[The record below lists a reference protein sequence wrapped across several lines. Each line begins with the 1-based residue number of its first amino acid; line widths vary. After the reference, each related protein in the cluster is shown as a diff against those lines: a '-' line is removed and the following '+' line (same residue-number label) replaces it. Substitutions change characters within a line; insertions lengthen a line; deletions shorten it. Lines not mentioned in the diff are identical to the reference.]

1 MLAIPEGTGLDVRA
15 DGETLTL
22 EEVEAVARDHA
33 RVVVPRDAR
42 SRISQS
48 RRALEGILRQG
59 ETVYGVN
66 TGFGQL
72 ADIRVKGSEVLELQ
86 RRIVLSHAAGVGEPL
101 PPEAVRAAMLL
112 RINTFAKGHSA
123 VRTRLVDHLLRM
135 LNGGVTPVVRPTGSL
150 GASGDLAP
158 LADIALVVIGQG
170 EALDE
175 KGERISGAKALRV
188 AGLEPLDLAEKEGIA
203 LINGTQVM
211 TGIGTLALLDMER
224 LLRTELVATAVVA
237 DALGARRD
245 AFDPRIFGVRPY
257 PGARTSARVLDRLLE
272 GGDLDGC
279 IDKNIQDAYSI
290 RCAPQVIGAA
300 WDATSWTRSQ
310 LEIEVN
316 SAGDNPL
323 VFPDEGDHLQGG
335 NFHGQPVAQA
345 LDMMA
350 IVAADVATLSERHT
364 NRLMNPALSGLP
376 AFLAKEPGLD
386 SGLMIAQYTA
396 AALLEEMRA
405 LARPAS
411 VENASTS
418 GDQEDHVSMGMH
430 AAVKLHGS
438 LEALRTVLAIELL
451 AGVQALDFRAPK
463 RPAGPVAAVYNLVR
477 RVVPFYGDDRPL
489 GEDVRRITE
498 LVRLGEVVRVAEMT
512 AREPLGW

>member
-1 MLAIPEGTGLDVRA
+1 MDVKA
-15 DGETLTL
+15 DGRTLTL

-33 RVVVPRDAR
+33 KAMVPRDAR

-48 RRALEGILRQG
+48 RKTLEAILKEGR
-59 ETVYGVN
+59 TVYGVN
-66 TGFGQL
+66 TGFGSL
-72 ADIRVKGSEVLELQ
+72 ADTNVDEGSALELQ
-86 RRIVLSHAAGVGEPL
+86 RRIILSHAAGVGDPL
-101 PPEAVRAAMLL
+101 PEDTVRAAMLL

-123 VRTRLVDHLLRM
+123 VRIKLLDQLLRM
-135 LNGGVTPVVRPTGSL
+135 LNANVTPAVRPTGSL

-158 LADIALVVIGQG
+158 LADIAMVVTGKG
-170 EALDE
+170 EALDA
-175 KGERISGAKALRV
+175 KGQIISGAKALRD
-188 AGLEPLDLAEKEGIA
+188 ASLEPLELASKEGIA

-211 TGIGTLALLDMER
+211 TGIGTLALLDLER

-237 DALGARRD
+237 DATGCRRD
-245 AFDPRIFGVRPY
+245 AYDPRVFEVRPY
-257 PGARTSARVLDRLLE
+257 KGARTSASVLRTLLK

-279 IDKNIQDAYSI
+279 IDKRIQDAYSI

-300 WDATSWTRSQ
+300 WDATAFIRSQ

-335 NFHGQPVAQA
+335 NFHGQPVAQV
-345 LDMMA
+345 LDLLA
-350 IVAADVATLSERHT
+350 IVAADIATLSERHT
-364 NRLMNPALSGLP
+364 NRLVNPNLSGMP
-376 AFLAKEPGLD
+376 AFLANEPGLD

-396 AALLEEMRA
+396 AALVEEMRA

-411 VENASTS
+411 VDNATTS
-418 GDQEDHVSMGMH
+418 GGQEDHVSMGMH
-430 AAVKLHGS
+430 AAIKARRS
-438 LEALRTVLAIELL
+438 LEALTSVLAIELM

-477 RVVPFYGDDRPL
+477 RVVPFYTDDRGL
-489 GEDVRRITE
+489 GNDIRRMTE
-498 LVRLGEVVRVAEMT
+498 LVRLGEVVRVVERA
-512 AREPLGW
+512 AGEPLGW

>member
-1 MLAIPEGTGLDVRA
+1 LDVKA

-22 EEVEAVARDHA
+22 EEVEAVARDSA
-33 RVVVPRDAR
+33 KAVVPRDAR

-48 RRALEGILRQG
+48 RRTLEAIIRKGG
-59 ETVYGVN
+59 TVYGVN
-66 TGFGQL
+66 TGFGSL
-72 ADIRVKGSEVLELQ
+72 ADTRVDPDMALELQ
-86 RRIVLSHAAGVGEPL
+86 RRIILSHAAGVGDPL
-101 PPEAVRAAMLL
+101 PRDTVRAAMLL

-123 VRTRLVDHLLRM
+123 VRTKLVDHLLRM
-135 LNGGVTPVVRPTGSL
+135 LNTNVTPAVRPIGSL

-158 LADIALVVIGQG
+158 LADIAMVVTGKG
-170 EALDE
+170 EALDA
-175 KGERISGAKALRV
+175 KGHVISGSKALRD
-188 AGLEPLDLAEKEGIA
+188 ANLKPLELASKEGIA

-211 TGIGTLALLDMER
+211 TGIGTLALLDLER

-245 AFDPRIFGVRPY
+245 AYDPRIFEVRPY
-257 PGARTSARVLDRLLE
+257 VGARTSAAALRKLLK

-279 IDKNIQDAYSI
+279 IDKRVQDAYSI

-300 WDATSWTRSQ
+300 WDGASFVRSQ

-345 LDMMA
+345 LDLLA
-350 IVAADVATLSERHT
+350 IVAADIATLSERHV
-364 NRLMNPALSGLP
+364 NRLVNPNLSGMP
-376 AFLAKEPGLD
+376 AFLANDPGLD
-386 SGLMIAQYTA
+386 SGLMIAQYTS
-396 AALLEEMRA
+396 AALVEEMCA
-405 LARPAS
+405 LARPSS
-411 VENASTS
+411 VNSATTS
-418 GDQEDHVSMGMH
+418 GGQEDHVSMGMH
-430 AAVKLHGS
+430 AAIKARRSV
-438 LEALRTVLAIELL
+438 EALTSVLAIELM

-477 RVVPFYGDDRPL
+477 RVVPFYSDDRAL
-489 GEDVRRITE
+489 GEDVRRMTE
-498 LVRLGEVVRVAEMT
+498 LVRLGEVVRVAERAT
-512 AREPLGW
+512 REPLGW

>member
-1 MLAIPEGTGLDVRA
+1 LDVKA

-22 EEVEAVARDHA
+22 EQIEAVARDRA
-33 RVVVPRDAR
+33 KAVVPRDAR
-42 SRISQS
+42 SRVAQS
-48 RRALEGILRQG
+48 RRTLEDILKRG
-59 ETVYGVN
+59 DTVYGVN
-66 TGFGQL
+66 TGFGNL
-72 ADIRVKGSEVLELQ
+72 AGTRVKGNEVLELQ
-86 RRIVLSHAAGVGEPL
+86 RRIVLSHAAGVGDPL
-101 PPEAVRAAMLL
+101 PPEAVRAAILL

-123 VRTRLVDHLLRM
+123 VRTKLVDQLLRM

-158 LADIALVVIGQG
+158 LADIAMVVMGKG
-170 EALDE
+170 EALDD
-175 KGERISGAKALRV
+175 KGTIITGAKALHDAR
-188 AGLEPLDLAEKEGIA
+188 LRPLDLAEKEGIA

-211 TGIGTLALLDMER
+211 TGIGSLALLDLER

-237 DALGARRD
+237 DALGSRRD
-245 AFDPRIFGVRPY
+245 AYDPRVFEVRPY
-257 PGARTSARVLDRLLE
+257 VGARTSAAVLRSLLK
-272 GGDLDGC
+272 GGDLDSC
-279 IDKNIQDAYSI
+279 IDKNVQDAYSI
-290 RCAPQVIGAA
+290 RCAPQVVGAA
-300 WDATSWTRSQ
+300 FDATAWARSQ

-345 LDMMA
+345 LDLLA

-364 NRLMNPALSGLP
+364 NRLMNPALSGMP
-376 AFLAKEPGLD
+376 AFLAREPGLD

-430 AAVKLHGS
+430 AALKLTAS
-438 LEALRTVLAIELL
+438 VEALRTVLAIELL

-463 RPAGPVAAVYNLVR
+463 RTAGPVAAVYNLVR

-489 GEDVRRITE
+489 GEDVRRMTE
-498 LVRLGEVVRVAEMT
+498 LVRLGEVARVAER
-512 AREPLGW
+512 AAGEPLGW

>member
-1 MLAIPEGTGLDVRA
+1 MDVKA

-22 EEVEAVARDHA
+22 EEVEAVARGHA
-33 RVVVPRDAR
+33 RTVVPRDAR
-42 SRISQS
+42 SRISQG
-48 RRALEGILRQG
+48 RRTLEGILKRG
-59 ETVYGVN
+59 DTVYGVN
-66 TGFGQL
+66 TGFGNL
-72 ADIRVKGSEVLELQ
+72 ADTPVSQDEVLELQ
-86 RRIVLSHAAGVGEPL
+86 RRIVLSHAAGVGDPL

-112 RINTFAKGHSA
+112 RINAFSKGHSA
-123 VRTRLVDHLLRM
+123 VRTRLVDQLLRM

-158 LADIALVVIGQG
+158 LADIALVVMGKG
-170 EALDE
+170 EALDD
-175 KGERISGAKALRV
+175 KGEVIAGAKALRD
-188 AGLEPLDLAEKEGIA
+188 AGLKPLELAEKEGIA

-211 TGIGTLALLDMER
+211 TGIGTLALLDLER

-237 DALGARRD
+237 DALGSRRD
-245 AFDPRIFGVRPY
+245 AYDPRVFEVRPY
-257 PGARTSARVLDRLLE
+257 AGARTSAAVLRTLLK

-279 IDKNIQDAYSI
+279 IVKGVQDAYSI
-290 RCAPQVIGAA
+290 RCAPQVVGAA
-300 WDATSWTRSQ
+300 WDATAWARSQ
-310 LEIEVN
+310 MEIEIN

-323 VFPDEGDHLQGG
+323 VFPDEGDHIQGG

-345 LDMMA
+345 LDLLA
-350 IVAADVATLSERHT
+350 IAAADIATLSERHT

-376 AFLAKEPGLD
+376 AFLAKDPGLD

-396 AALLEEMRA
+396 AALVEEMRA

-411 VENASTS
+411 VESASTS

-430 AAVKLHGS
+430 AALKLTAS
-438 LEALRTVLAIELL
+438 VEALRTVVAIELL

-489 GEDVRRITE
+489 GDDVRRMTE
-498 LVRLGEVVRVAEMT
+498 LVRLGEVARVVERA
-512 AREPLGW
+512 AGEPLGW